1 MGKKMY
7 ICRKRGLNESEMNID
22 GLLKRDFGDDG
33 ALPVIEMFDSES
45 IHAVYENVVNLL
57 S

>member
-1 MGKKMY
+1 MRKKMY

-22 GLLKRDFGDDG
+22 GLLKRYFGDDG